1 MAMPRAST
9 PSAAI
14 CVKRPSSV
22 QLDSS
27 VRERNVSV
35 SGLIRSLVFVHI
47 TVLDQERISR
57 EISTHLVLLL
67 VIVGATAFN
76 NSLKLPRFISDW
88 DEIWPWFFK

>member
-1 MAMPRAST
+1 
-9 PSAAI
+9 
-14 CVKRPSSV
+14 
-22 QLDSS
+22 
-27 VRERNVSV
+27 
-35 SGLIRSLVFVHI
+35 VFVHI